1 MQNSKTT
8 NPHNIVESPF
18 QYRRTYNEASLIA
31 LAETMKPPHG
41 SILQAIVVRPNPHP
55 EIKNFGS
62 DDPVEYELVFGHRR
76 RRAALIAGL
85 TDVPIDVRDM
95 TDEEVQRAQ
104 LIENIGREDVHPI
117 EEAEGFQ
124 RLMDDHG
131 VTADQITADTG
142 KSRSYVYGRLKLL
155 KACPSVRDA
164 CLRGEIG
171 SEVALLL
178 ARLPSEKVQEHAL
191 KAIKA
196 THLDMEDGGTQSYR
210 SIRELLVDKYTLDLS
225 TAIFDITDVTLVHD
239 TPCAN
244 CLDCPDRSGNAPEFE
259 DITQN
264 RNGRYKGHT
273 IKGNADVC
281 TQPDCFERKKKAHLQ
296 REAAK
301 LEAQGKTVVEGSQA
315 KQALDMHGRLKDSYI
330 PVADAKKMGLK
341 KSQSDLTVT
350 IQDPR
355 TGKTIEAVKRKD
367 MEQAGLLDE
376 IKFDKTAPKPH
387 NHDRSEAEVKAI
399 TEKNKQLLQR
409 VMEQIRNQP
418 RRHFDLAAIA
428 KFCTDVAY
436 IEDELFESVGLPSG
450 PEFERSLP
458 NMDTDLIAQWLICAA
473 LCDDLDASKW
483 DTLKLHC
490 YLHSGITKVAAAKL
504 VNLLEKYLAS
514 VNSPT

>member
-1 MQNSKTT
+1 MQHPTST

-18 QYRRTYNEASLIA
+18 QYRRTYNEASLVA

-62 DDPVEYELVFGHRR
+62 DNPIEYELVFGHRR

-155 KACPSVRDA
+155 KACQSVRDA
-164 CLRGEIG
+164 CLRDDIG

-178 ARLPSEKVQEHAL
+178 ARLPSVKVQEHAL
-191 KAIKA
+191 KAIA
-196 THLDMEDGGTQSYR
+196 AQHLDMKDGGKKSYR
-210 SIRELLVDKYTLDLS
+210 RIRELLIDKYTLNLS
-225 TAIFDITDVTLVHD
+225 TAIFDITDITLLTD

-264 RNGRYKGHT
+264 R
-273 IKGNADVC
+273 
-281 TQPDCFERKKKAHLQ
+281 
-296 REAAK
+296 
-301 LEAQGKTVVEGSQA
+301 
-315 KQALDMHGRLKDSYI
+315 
-330 PVADAKKMGLK
+330 DAYG
-341 KSQSDLTVT
+341 
-350 IQDPR
+350 
-355 TGKTIEAVKRKD
+355 
-367 MEQAGLLDE
+367 
-376 IKFDKTAPKPH
+376 
-387 NHDRSEAEVKAI
+387 
-399 TEKNKQLLQR
+399 
-409 VMEQIRNQP
+409 
-418 RRHFDLAAIA
+418 
-428 KFCTDVAY
+428 
-436 IEDELFESVGLPSG
+436 
-450 PEFERSLP
+450 
-458 NMDTDLIAQWLICAA
+458 
-473 LCDDLDASKW
+473 
-483 DTLKLHC
+483 
-490 YLHSGITKVAAAKL
+490 
-504 VNLLEKYLAS
+504 
-514 VNSPT
+514 